1 MGLRVFIADDHQM
14 FRDGLR
20 AQLSNV
26 DGMEVVGEASDGN
39 EAVRLVDELRPDI
52 AVLDIAMPILN
63 GIEAT
68 RQITKACPDVKI
80 VMLSMHADRI
90 YIKEALKA
98 GAEGYLLKEESFE
111 QLVQGIKTVVKGKVY
126 LSESIEE
133 VMMEDFVKHLR
144 NGGTNESTDLLTD
157 REREVLQLIAEGNT
171 SREISGILNVSVSTV
186 DTHRKKIMD
195 KLSIH
200 NTAGLVKYA
209 IKHKIIIQ

>member
-1 MGLRVFIADDHQM
+1 
-14 FRDGLR
+14 
-20 AQLSNV
+20 
-26 DGMEVVGEASDGN
+26 
-39 EAVRLVDELRPDI
+39 
-52 AVLDIAMPILN
+52 
-63 GIEAT
+63 
-68 RQITKACPDVKI
+68 
-80 VMLSMHADRI
+80 
-90 YIKEALKA
+90 
-98 GAEGYLLKEESFE
+98 
-111 QLVQGIKTVVKGKVY
+111 
-126 LSESIEE
+126 
-133 VMMEDFVKHLR
+133 MEDFVKHLR

>member
-20 AQLSNV
+20 AQLSNI
-26 DGMEVVGEASDGN
+26 DGMEVVGEASDGH
-39 EAVRLVDELRPDI
+39 EAVSLVDELRPDI

-80 VMLSMHADRI
+80 IMLSMHADRI

-186 DTHRKKIMD
+186 DTHRKKLMD